1 MFGTQHP
8 SVLKCGVLTS
18 LHSTLH
24 LCLLKFWALFSWDLM
39 LNTAYGDGA
48 WWMVKTC
55 SMTSQGETEQNYSGE
70 FSCEMEKQVDITD
83 TNTHQFIQWSEVAQL
98 CPTLWDPLDCSL
110 PGSSVHGIF
119 QARILEWVAISFSRG
134 TSRLRART
142 PVSLIVGRRFTV
154 WATSVLSASF
164 MPSTVFKSGYTKTDP
179 SKLYRAEKLEQEPSQ
194 QKQKCDTA
202 QFWKK
207 NVTWNIDWK
216 PSIFKGTVLHLCGPK
231 CANVWAFASLIQ
243 SATKNNPYKCVK
255 GFQSIMKLHFI
266 HTWALRRMECKKWE
280 TDFH

>member
-1 MFGTQHP
+1 M
-8 SVLKCGVLTS
+8 VLN
-18 LHSTLH
+18 
-24 LCLLKFWALFSWDLM
+24 F
-39 LNTAYGDGA
+39 
-48 WWMVKTC
+48 
-55 SMTSQGETEQNYSGE
+55 
-70 FSCEMEKQVDITD
+70 DIDVTVYW
-83 TNTHQFIQWSEVAQL
+83 IYELESESEVTQSCLTL
-98 CPTLWDPLDCSL
+98 CDPMYCSL

-119 QARILEWVAISFSRG
+119 QARILEWVPISFSWRSSQRRG
-134 TSRLRART
+134 WTRVSR
-142 PVSLIVGRRFTV
+142 IVGKRFTV

-164 MPSTVFKSGYTKTDP
+164 MPSTVFKSGYTKADP